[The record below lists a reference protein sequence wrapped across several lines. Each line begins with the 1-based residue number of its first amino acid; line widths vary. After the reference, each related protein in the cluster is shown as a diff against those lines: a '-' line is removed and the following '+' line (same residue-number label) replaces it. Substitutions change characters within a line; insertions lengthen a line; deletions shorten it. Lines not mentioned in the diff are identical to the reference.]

1 MLPIWI
7 GPAEAK
13 AIATYMAGAPFP
25 RPLTADLLCDMLK
38 KLGGQVRKVL
48 ITGVEKSTYYAEL
61 VVEQD
66 GDVISLDAR
75 PSDSIAI
82 ALRCAATLFADDSL
96 LDHTDI
102 EIVEGDAGLAV
113 DVEVGDSAE
122 ASLNAGQLK
131 EHLRAMNP
139 EHFGRFTL

>member
-1 MLPIWI
+1 
-7 GPAEAK
+7 
-13 AIATYMAGAPFP
+13 
-25 RPLTADLLCDMLK
+25 
-38 KLGGQVRKVL
+38 
-48 ITGVEKSTYYAEL
+48 
-61 VVEQD
+61 
-66 GDVISLDAR
+66 VISLDAR

-102 EIVEGDAGLAV
+102 EIAEGDVSPGLAV

-122 ASLNAGQLK
+122 ASLNADQLK

-139 EHFGRFTL
+139 EDFGRFTL